1 MVRHGQLILNDSFRR
16 VECSSYLYFYITN
29 PISEL
34 WSLYQ
39 HGYGGKKKIQ
49 YFTSLL
55 SLICQIGGLI
65 LHSDYHMYAWR
76 L

>member
-1 MVRHGQLILNDSFRR
+1 M
-16 VECSSYLYFYITN
+16 E
-29 PISEL
+29 E
-34 WSLYQ
+34 
-39 HGYGGKKKIQ
+39 KKKIQ